1 MHRLLLAM
9 ILAVPALAD
18 VPGIELVKPEA
29 RKGLEQDLGV
39 DSLDRLPTYQIDQ
52 AIDDVSGTLSA
63 KLTLT
68 WTNLTGADVSELPL
82 QLHPNAAKEMGTND
96 TSTMA
101 ITEVASTEGPQA
113 TFEATRPSL
122 VTVKLAPPLA
132 NGARVVLTIRYNGKL
147 RQLSKDANDVY
158 AQAAAGLAAMSGAGV
173 ADYGLVGV
181 GDGILTMASAYPMV
195 APFREGSFDT
205 GAPAKIG
212 DIAYNGQAV
221 FVVRSIVPAGM
232 RVITNLVDSD
242 PKPAGA
248 DKEVVS
254 SQGAIV
260 RDFLLVAGRDL
271 EESTKTVG
279 GARVRS
285 VYRKKDAKA
294 GKSALDIAAAAL
306 ESYERRFG
314 AYPYTEL
321 DVAEASLVGGA
332 GGVEFPAM
340 VLIAGMLYRDPST
353 SGSQMAMLMKL
364 LGSLSGGLEGLGEDT
379 PKKKPA
385 KSDTEGMLD
394 SVLEFTVEHE
404 VAHEYFAIE
413 VGNDC
418 HRHPCVDEPLA
429 QYLAGLAYGDRHGAE
444 AAKEAMDKNVK
455 LNYALYRVM
464 GGADKPAARAA
475 TEYKSTT
482 EYAGLV
488 YGKAP
493 YLYVSLAK
501 KLGEEQLHSAM
512 REAVARCRFR
522 LMTVDG
528 WEEALGSA
536 AGDEKGVRA
545 AFQRWFQEAHGDE
558 DLGVSDDGEF
568 VLDAM
573 FGPDVAASLKE
584 SLPMLG
590 MEPKDF
596 LKSMFG
602 GGLGDDAGG
611 KGIDPDKALKELEDL
626 LNGK

>member
-1 MHRLLLAM
+1 MYRLLLAAL
-9 ILAVPALAD
+9 LALPAFAD
-18 VPGIELVKPEA
+18 VPGLGLLKPDA
-29 RKGLEQDLGV
+29 RHGLEQDLGV
-39 DSLDRLPTYQIDQ
+39 SSLDQLPQYHIDQ
-52 AIDDVSGTLSA
+52 AIDDVSGTFSA

-68 WTNLTGADVSELPL
+68 WTNLTGGDVSELPL

-101 ITEVASTEGPQA
+101 ITEVSSTEGPQA

-122 VTVKLAPPLA
+122 VTVKLASPLA
-132 NGARVVLTIRYNGKL
+132 NGARVVLSIRYTGKL

-205 GAPAKIG
+205 GTPAKIG
-212 DIAYNGQAV
+212 DIAYNGEAV

-232 RVITNLVDSD
+232 HVITNLIDSD
-242 PKPAGA
+242 PTPAGA

-254 SQGAIV
+254 SEGAVV

-294 GKSALDIAAAAL
+294 GKTALDIAGAAL
-306 ESYERRFG
+306 DSYERRFG

-321 DVAEASLVGGA
+321 DIAEASLVGGA

-340 VLIAGMLYRDPST
+340 VLIAGMLYRDPNS
-353 SGSQMAMLMKL
+353 SGGQMAMLMKM
-364 LGSLSGGLEGLGEDT
+364 LGNLGGMMGGLDGET
-379 PKKKPA
+379 PKKKGA
-385 KSDTEGMLD
+385 TSDTEGMLD
-394 SVLEFTVEHE
+394 SVLEFTVQHE

-418 HRHPCVDEPLA
+418 HRYPCVDEPLA
-429 QYLAGLAYGDRHGAE
+429 QYLAGIAYGDRHGAA

-464 GGADKPAARAA
+464 GGSDKPAAREA
-475 TEYKSTT
+475 TAFKSTT

-493 YLYVSLAK
+493 YLYVKLAEK
-501 KLGEEQLHSAM
+501 MGEESLHAAM
-512 REAVARCRFR
+512 REAVARCRFK

-528 WEEALGSA
+528 WEEALGAA
-536 AGDEKGVRA
+536 AGDEKGVKA
-545 AFQRWFQEAHGDE
+545 AFKRWFYEAHGDE

-568 VLDAM
+568 VLNAM
-573 FGPDVAASLKE
+573 FGPDVAASLRE
-584 SLPMLG
+584 VG
-590 MEPKDF
+590 MDPKDL
-596 LKSMFG
+596 LKSMLG
-602 GGLGDDAGG
+602 GGLGDDPGG
-611 KGIDPDKALKELEDL
+611 KGLDPDKALKELEDL